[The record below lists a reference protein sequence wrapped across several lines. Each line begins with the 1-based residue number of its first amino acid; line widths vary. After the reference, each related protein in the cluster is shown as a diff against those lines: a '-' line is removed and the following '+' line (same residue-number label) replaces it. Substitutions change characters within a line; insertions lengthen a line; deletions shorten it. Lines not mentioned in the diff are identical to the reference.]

1 LNEKIALVTGGTRG
15 IGLAIVE
22 KFAQAGAKVAILAS
36 NKEKVEETV
45 LNLQEKY
52 NKEFFG
58 VAANVAD
65 YNQVE
70 SGVKAV
76 TEKLGNID
84 ILVNNAGITKDAL
97 FLRMAENNWDL
108 VIDVNLKGVY
118 NCTKAIFPAMVKKRY
133 GRIVNITSIVG
144 ITGNVGQANYAA
156 AKAGVIGLTKTLAK
170 EGAPFQILCNAVAP
184 GFIETQMTQA
194 ISEKTIT
201 EIKKKIPL
209 KSLGKPED
217 VAYVVAFL
225 ASEAN
230 QYLTGQVIGVDG
242 GLTM

>member
-1 LNEKIALVTGGTRG
+1 MNKIALVTGGTRG
-15 IGLAIVE
+15 IGLAVVE
-22 KFAQAGAKVAILAS
+22 KLAQAGAKVAILAS

-45 LNLQEKY
+45 INLQEKY
-52 NKEFFG
+52 QTDFFG

-70 SGVKAV
+70 SGIRAV
-76 TEKLGNID
+76 SEAWGNID

-97 FLRMAENNWDL
+97 FLRLAEDNWDL

-118 NCTKAIFPAMVKKRY
+118 NCTKVVFPAMVKKRY
-133 GRIVNITSIVG
+133 GRIINITSIVG

-170 EGAPFQILCNAVAP
+170 EGAPFNILCNAVAP

-194 ISEKTIT
+194 IPEKIIT
-201 EIKKKIPL
+201 EIKKNIPL

-217 VAYVVAFL
+217 VAYAVAFL

-230 QYLTGQVIGVDG
+230 QYLTGQVINVDG
-242 GLTM
+242 GLAM